1 MSEIVLPGVYIDVR
15 PEGLISPGQVT
26 IGNLGVIGTA
36 AKGPME
42 VPVVLSSFAEAKET
56 FGPYDAWNNG
66 AGQLNL
72 VRALELAFSFG
83 ATTVYAV
90 RLGKDN
96 TDKEPPSAS
105 TTLNSTTGACVTLT
119 AATPG
124 TWGNDLLV
132 NVAAGDDQAFITNES
147 HQGNEAAP
155 IKLKRKPVLKS
166 ALNHIELQGRR
177 LAILYASTPPRPDDD
192 AAAPGL
198 GAVKVNRDTGEMS
211 FGDVVGA
218 SDKITASYAVDKA
231 SAVKV
236 TIRYQQTQ
244 ESFNIS
250 DGDNFIDVANDPV
263 TGSRLVKVVK
273 AANSGETPT
282 KSAVDTFQSFK
293 GGDNGVANA
302 DFERGLNILLN
313 EEAHIIVA
321 AGKDDSFGNALH
333 KHCQLASTDA
343 IKHDR
348 IAVVGS
354 RSVPGGKSTPNPDAI
369 RSHNIDSDRVIFV
382 APGINVTDSAAT
394 PPIQVTLP
402 GAYTAAAV
410 AGMIASFDPEVSL
423 TNKSF
428 GADDLE
434 AYFTPAQL
442 AQLVQSRVLVLEKRQ
457 GFRVVRGITTSSGSA
472 FSQITTRRIVDY
484 AKFGVRSAA
493 NPFIGLLNNER
504 VRAALRSSINAF
516 LAQMVND
523 EMLVSYELAV
533 SATRE
538 EERQGI
544 CRVVMT
550 LRPVFS
556 IDFIKVTMFL
566 E

>member
-36 AKGPME
+36 SKGSLGVAK
-42 VPVVLSSFAEAKET
+42 VLGSFAEAKET

-66 AGQLNL
+66 AAQLTL

-90 RLGKDN
+90 RLGKDAVGN
-96 TDKEPPSAS
+96 DPPSA
-105 TTLNSTTGACVTLT
+105 TTSLNSTTGPCVTLT

-132 NVAAGDDQAFITNES
+132 NVSAGDDQALINNES
-147 HQGNEAAP
+147 HQGNEPAP
-155 IKLKRKPVLKS
+155 IRLKRKPVLKS

-177 LAILYASTPPRPDDD
+177 LTILYASTPARPDDD

-198 GAVKVNRDTGEMS
+198 GSVKVNRDTGEMS

-218 SDKITASYAVDKA
+218 ADKITASYAVDKA

-236 TIRYQQTQ
+236 TFRYQQTQ
-244 ESFNIS
+244 ESFNVS
-250 DGDNFIDVANDPV
+250 DGDNLFDVVNDSI
-263 TGSRLVKVVK
+263 TGSKLVKAAK
-273 AANSGETPT
+273 AANSIERPSL
-282 KSAVDTFQSFK
+282 SANADTFQSFK
-293 GGDNGVANA
+293 GGDNGIANA
-302 DFERGLNILLN
+302 NLQGGLDVLLN

-321 AGKDDSFGNALH
+321 AGQDDRFGNTLH

-343 IKHDR
+343 VKHDR

-354 RSVPGGKSTPNPDAI
+354 RLGASNDVI

-382 APGINVTDSAAT
+382 APGIKAQDNGAT

-402 GAYTAAAV
+402 GAYTAAAI
-410 AGMIASFDPEVSL
+410 AGLIASFDPEVSL

-434 AYFTPAQL
+434 QYFTQAQL
-442 AQLVQSRVLVLEKRQ
+442 GQILQSRVLVLEKRQ

>member
-36 AKGPME
+36 SKGPLG
-42 VPVVLSSFAEAKET
+42 VAKVLDSFAEAKET

-66 AGQLNL
+66 AAQLTL

-83 ATTVYAV
+83 ATTAYAV
-90 RLGKDN
+90 RLGKDTLGN
-96 TDKEPPSAS
+96 DPPSAS
-105 TTLNSTTGACVTLT
+105 TTLNSTTGPCVTLT

-132 NVAAGDDQAFITNES
+132 NVFTADDQAFVNNEN
-147 HQGNEAAP
+147 HQGNEPAP
-155 IKLKRKPVLKS
+155 IRLKRKPILKS

-177 LAILYASTPPRPDDD
+177 LAILYASTPARPDDD
-192 AAAPGL
+192 PGAPGL

-218 SDKITASYAVDKA
+218 ADKITASYAVDKA

-236 TIRYQQTQ
+236 TFHYLQNQ
-244 ESFNIS
+244 ESFNVS
-250 DGDNFIDVANDPV
+250 DGDNLYDVANDPV
-263 TGSRLVKVVK
+263 TGSKLVKVTK
-273 AANSGETPT
+273 AANSNEKPSP
-282 KSAVDTFQSFK
+282 SANADTFQSFK
-293 GGDNGVANA
+293 GGDNGIANA
-302 DFERGLNILLN
+302 NLQGGLDILLN

-321 AGKDDSFGNALH
+321 AGQDDRFGNTLH

-343 IKHDR
+343 VKHDR

-354 RSVPGGKSTPNPDAI
+354 RLGASNDVI

-382 APGINVTDSAAT
+382 APGIKAQDNGAT

-402 GAYTAAAV
+402 GAFTAAAV
-410 AGMIASFDPEVSL
+410 AGLIASFDPEVSL

-434 AYFTPAQL
+434 QYFTQAQL
-442 AQLVQSRVLVLEKRQ
+442 GQLLQSRVLVLEKRQ

>member
-1 MSEIVLPGVYIDVR
+1 MAEMILPGVYIDVR
-15 PEGLISPGQVT
+15 AEGLISPGQVT

-36 AKGPME
+36 SKGPLG
-42 VPVVLSSFAEAKET
+42 VPVILSTFAEAKEK

-66 AGQLNL
+66 AAQLNL

-83 ATTVYAV
+83 ATTVFAV
-90 RLGKDN
+90 RLGKDALDN
-96 TDKEPPSAS
+96 DPPSAS
-105 TTLNSTTGACVTLT
+105 LTLNSTSGACVTLK

-124 TWGNDLLV
+124 TWGNDLLA
-132 NVAAGDDQAFITNES
+132 NVSAADDQAFIDNEG
-147 HQGNEAAP
+147 HQGSEPAP
-155 IKLKRKPVLKS
+155 IKLKRKPILRS

-177 LAILYASTPPRPDDD
+177 LIILYGGGLPDDD
-192 AAAPGL
+192 TGALGPG
-198 GAVKVNRDTGEMS
+198 GVKVNRQNGELS
-211 FGDVVGA
+211 FGDVVGPA
-218 SDKITASYAVDKA
+218 DKITASYAVDKQ
-231 SAVKV
+231 SAGKV
-236 TIRYQQTQ
+236 TLRYLQSE
-244 ESFNIS
+244 ESYNVT
-250 DGDNFIDVANDPV
+250 DGDNLWDVVNDPE
-263 TGSRLVKVVK
+263 TGSQLVKAIK
-273 AANSGETPT
+273 AANSSEQPT
-282 KSAVDTFQSFK
+282 KSSSPDTFVSFK
-293 GGDNGVANA
+293 GGDNGVLNANYQG
-302 DFERGLNILLN
+302 GLDVLLN

-321 AGKDDSFGNALH
+321 AGQDDKLGNVLH

-354 RSVPGGKSTPNPDAI
+354 KLAATTDAI
-369 RSHNIDSDRVIFV
+369 RAHTIDSDRVIFV
-382 APGINVTDSAAT
+382 APGIRAMDSAAV
-394 PPIQVTLP
+394 PPIEVTLP
-402 GAYTAAAV
+402 GAYTAAAI
-410 AGMIASFDPEVSL
+410 AGLIASFDPEVSL
-423 TNKSF
+423 TNKSV
-428 GADDLE
+428 GADGLE
-434 AYFTPAQL
+434 KRFNTAEL
-442 AQLVQSRVLVLEKRQ
+442 AQLLESRVLVLEQRQ

-516 LAQMVND
+516 LAEMVND

>member
-1 MSEIVLPGVYIDVR
+1 MAEIVLPGVYIDVR

-36 AKGPME
+36 SKGPLG
-42 VPVVLSSFAEAKET
+42 VPVILSSFAEAKEK
-56 FGPYDAWNNG
+56 FGPYDAWNKG
-66 AGQLNL
+66 SAQLNL

-90 RLGKDN
+90 RLGKDVA
-96 TDKEPPSAS
+96 DKDPPSAS
-105 TTLNSTTGACVTLT
+105 STLNSTSGPCIILT
-119 AATPG
+119 AITPG
-124 TWGNDLLV
+124 TWGNDLVV
-132 NVAAGDDQAFITNES
+132 NVSGPPADDQAFIQNEA
-147 HQGNEAAP
+147 HQGNEPAP
-155 IKLKRKPVLKS
+155 IKLKRPKVLRS

-177 LAILYASTPPRPDDD
+177 LIILYGGGLPDDD
-192 AAAPGL
+192 TAALGP
-198 GAVKVNRDTGEMS
+198 GAVKVNRLTGDLA

-218 SDKITASYAVDKA
+218 ADKITASYAVDKA
-231 SAVKV
+231 NAVKV
-236 TIRYQQTQ
+236 TLRYLQTE
-244 ESFNIS
+244 ESFNVS
-250 DGDNFIDVANDPV
+250 DGDNLIDVITDPV
-263 TGSRLVKVVK
+263 TGSKLVTATPATPAV
-273 AANSGETPT
+273 NSKEQPAKTTPPD
-282 KSAVDTFQSFK
+282 AFVSFK
-293 GGDNGVANA
+293 GGDNGIATANYPG
-302 DFERGLNILLN
+302 GLNVLLN
-313 EEAHIIVA
+313 AEAHIIVA
-321 AGKDDSFGNALH
+321 AGQDDSFGNTLH
-333 KHCQLASTDA
+333 KHCQQASTDA

-354 RSVPGGKSTPNPDAI
+354 KLAASTDTI
-369 RSHNIDSDRVIFV
+369 RGHNLDSDRVIFV
-382 APGINVTDSAAT
+382 APGIQALDSAAV
-394 PPIQVTLP
+394 PPVEVTLP
-402 GAYTAAAV
+402 GAYTAAAI
-410 AGMIASFDPEVSL
+410 AGLIASFDPEVSL
-423 TNKSF
+423 TNKSV
-428 GADDLE
+428 GADELE
-434 AYFTPAQL
+434 KHYTPAEL
-442 AQLVQSRVLVLEKRQ
+442 AQLLQSRVLVLEKRQ

-516 LAQMVND
+516 LAEMVND

>member
-1 MSEIVLPGVYIDVR
+1 MAETILPGVYIDVR

-26 IGNLGVIGTA
+26 IGNLGVVGTA
-36 AKGPME
+36 SKGRLG

-66 AGQLNL
+66 AAELTL
-72 VRALELAFSFG
+72 VRALELAFGFG
-83 ATTVYAV
+83 ATTAYAV
-90 RLGKDN
+90 RLGKNVQGAD
-96 TDKEPPSAS
+96 PPSA
-105 TTLNSTTGACVTLT
+105 TATLNSTTGACVTLT

-132 NVAAGDDQAFITNES
+132 NVSAGDDQAFIIDEAHLGS
-147 HQGNEAAP
+147 EAAP
-155 IKLKRKPVLKS
+155 IKLKRKPIMRS

-177 LAILYASTPPRPDDD
+177 LVILYGGGLPDDD
-192 AAAPGL
+192 PVAPGP
-198 GAVKVNRDTGEMS
+198 GGVKVDRKTGALT
-211 FGDVVGA
+211 FGDVIGPA
-218 SDKITASYAVDKA
+218 DKITASYAVDKT

-236 TIRYQQTQ
+236 TLRYQQTE
-244 ESFNIS
+244 ESFNVT
-250 DGDNFIDVANDPV
+250 DGDNLIDIVKDPQ
-263 TGSRLVKVVK
+263 TGSKLVKAAR
-273 AANSGETPT
+273 AANSGETPS
-282 KSAVDTFQSFK
+282 KSSSPDTFVSFK
-293 GGDNGVANA
+293 GGENGIANA
-302 DFERGLNILLN
+302 DYQAGLNALLN

-321 AGKDDSFGNALH
+321 AGQDDSFGNALH
-333 KHCQLASTDA
+333 KHCQQASTDA

-354 RSVPGGKSTPNPDAI
+354 KLTATSDAI
-369 RSHNIDSDRVIFV
+369 RAHNIDSDRVIFV
-382 APGINVTDSAAT
+382 APGIKAIDSAAV
-394 PPIQVTLP
+394 PPIDVTLP
-402 GAYTAAAV
+402 GAYAAAAI

-423 TNKSF
+423 TNKPF

-434 AYFTPAQL
+434 TYYTPSQL
-442 AQLVQSRVLVLEKRQ
+442 TQLLKSRVLALEKRQ
-457 GFRVVRGITTSSGSA
+457 GFRVVRSITTSSGSA

-504 VRAALRSSINAF
+504 VRAALRGSINAF
-516 LAQMVND
+516 LAEMVND
-523 EMLVSYELAV
+523 EMLVSYELGV